1 MNTAHLVNLCD
12 VFKLGIPIGEPERIH
27 GGLLHVMWRISTE
40 KASYAI
46 KQLSPNI
53 DLKNKAI
60 VKNYNLTEE
69 IASQFSAQEIPAI
82 YALNRNKNYLT
93 MFGEAGFLIY
103 PWVDASPLHKDIVSE
118 SHALKIAEI
127 LAKMH
132 AINLSVPEITEPEF
146 DIHSNANLIELIQ
159 KANYHQ
165 CPFATSL
172 IKLQNDIIEIN
183 TVFQNTVSLLKTQIV
198 VSHGD
203 LDQKNVLW
211 DKNNSPILIDW
222 ECARKLNPTQEIVNA
237 CLDWSGITTNFNK
250 DIFFKMMKT
259 YSVSGGN
266 LDNNIV
272 PAAFN
277 AILGN
282 WINWMAYNIERACM
296 SDLEQKTLGI
306 EQVTQVLGTIVQ
318 LKNIIPELVINIK
331 KNNKF

>member
-1 MNTAHLVNLCD
+1 MNTTHLVNLCD

-27 GGLLHVMWRISTE
+27 GGLLHVMWRINTE
-40 KASYAI
+40 KATYAI

-69 IASQFSAQEIPAI
+69 IASRFSAQEIPAI
-82 YALNRNKNYLT
+82 YALSHNKNYLT
-93 MFGEAGFLIY
+93 IFEDTGFLIY
-103 PWVDASPLHKDIVSE
+103 PWVDAAPLHKDMVSE
-118 SHALKIAEI
+118 YHALKIAEI
-127 LAKMH
+127 LAKVH
-132 AINLSVPEITEPEF
+132 AINLSVLEITEPEF
-146 DIHSNANLIELIQ
+146 DIHSNASLIELFQ
-159 KANYHQ
+159 KAKYHQ

-183 TVFQNTVSLLKTQIV
+183 TAFQNTVSLLKTQIV

-259 YSVSGGN
+259 YSASGGN

-296 SDLEQKTLGI
+296 SDLEQKTLGR

-318 LKNIIPELVINIK
+318 LKNIIPDLVMNI
-331 KNNKF
+331 